1 MQIRRIKKIAIVF
14 LIWLLAASLLSGC
27 LISDLEYWNE
37 LYRKE
42 ENRRIEERNEVVI
55 LMLLTSIYIEDL
67 VQRGKE
73 GYGEESAEIEDTGNW
88 EFVDPEIDEVDV
100 SDNTDISEEEA
111 FSQTFNMFFHGT
123 GSYED
128 QGSGSSGNY
137 VDLTIGDGPVT
148 ESGPALAEDNTVTGD
163 KEQETAEAGQGEPA
177 VEETE
182 EADQEDAAESGEA
195 GYAGSDSRIE
205 DSTEQG
211 VITYRYTYG
220 EDILDGEMTLHID
233 FDSGDCYGLISEKD
247 FYGFGSCSIPLV
259 GSVDLVTKELSAH
272 SDGGIITW
280 GDGTTESAGYIEI
293 TGKLV
298 KLDTRI
304 EGYVY
309 NIDEGSVESF
319 YADSVL
325 K

>member
-1 MQIRRIKKIAIVF
+1 MRVRRIKKIAIVF
-14 LIWLLAASLLSGC
+14 LIWMLSTSLLSGC

-42 ENRRIEERNEVVI
+42 ENRRIEERNETVI
-55 LMLLTSIYIEDL
+55 LMLLTAIYLEDL
-67 VQRGKE
+67 VQRGEKE
-73 GYGEESAEIEDTGNW
+73 YREEDGETEGSGNW
-88 EFVDPEIDEVDV
+88 EFVDPEMDEVNV
-100 SDNTDISEEEA
+100 SDDTEISEEEA
-111 FSQTFNMFFHGT
+111 FNQTFNMFFHGT

-128 QGSGSSGNY
+128 QGSDSSGNY
-137 VDLTIGDGPVT
+137 VYLTIGDEPAQD
-148 ESGPALAEDNTVTGD
+148 SGPALAEDNTMNGD
-163 KEQETAEAGQGEPA
+163 EEQKTAEEEKEEPTVEEAEEAEQEDTFETGEAGQ
-177 VEETE
+177 
-182 EADQEDAAESGEA
+182 
-195 GYAGSDSRIE
+195 AGSDSKIE

-211 VITYRYTYG
+211 IITYEGTIG
-220 EDILDGEMTLHID
+220 GLEMTLHID
-233 FDSGDCYGLISEKD
+233 FDTGDCYGLATYQDE
-247 FYGFGSCSIPLV
+247 YGFGSLNMPLV

-280 GDGTTESAGYIEI
+280 YDGTTEGADDIEI

-304 EGYVY
+304 EGYAY
-309 NIDEGSVESF
+309 NIEDGSVESF

>member
-14 LIWLLAASLLSGC
+14 IIWILATSLLSGC

-42 ENRRIEERNEVVI
+42 ENRRIEEKNEAVI
-55 LMLLTSIYIEDL
+55 LILLTSIYIEDL

-73 GYGEESAEIEDTGNW
+73 ESGEENSEVEDSGNW
-88 EFVDPEIDEVDV
+88 EFVDPEIDEADDD
-100 SDNTDISEEEA
+100 SDTEISEEEA
-111 FSQTFNMFFHGT
+111 FNQTFNMFFHGT
-123 GSYED
+123 GSNED
-128 QGSGSSGNY
+128 QGSGSNGNY
-137 VDLTIGDGPVT
+137 VDLTIGDEPAQ
-148 ESGPALAEDNTVTGD
+148 ESGPALAEDNTAAGD
-163 KEQETAEAGQGEPA
+163 EGQETAEEEQGELSVGEDGEA
-177 VEETE
+177 AGEDTVE
-182 EADQEDAAESGEA
+182 AGEA
-195 GYAGSDSRIE
+195 GQDSSDSRIE

-247 FYGFGSCSIPLV
+247 FYGFASCSIPLV
-259 GSVDLVTKELSAH
+259 GSVDLVTKELTAH
-272 SDGGIITW
+272 SDGGIVTW

-304 EGYVY
+304 EGYIY
-309 NIDEGSVESF
+309 DIDEGSSKSF

>member
-1 MQIRRIKKIAIVF
+1 MQVRRIKKIAIAF
-14 LIWLLAASLLSGC
+14 LIWMLSTSLLSGC

-37 LYRKE
+37 LYIKE
-42 ENRRIEERNEVVI
+42 ENRRIEERNEAVI
-55 LMLLTSIYIEDL
+55 LMLLTAIYIEDL

-73 GYGEESAEIEDTGNW
+73 EYREENGEIEDSGNW
-88 EFVDPEIDEVDV
+88 EFVDPERDEVNV
-100 SDNTDISEEEA
+100 SDDTEISEEEA
-111 FSQTFNMFFHGT
+111 FNQTFNMFFHGT

-128 QGSGSSGNY
+128 QGSDSSGNY
-137 VDLTIGDGPVT
+137 VDLTIGDDSAQD
-148 ESGPALAEDNTVTGD
+148 SGPALAEDNSATGD
-163 KEQETAEAGQGEPA
+163 EGQGTTEEEQEEQVVGEAEEAAQEET
-177 VEETE
+177 VETE
-182 EADQEDAAESGEA
+182 EAGQT
-195 GYAGSDSRIE
+195 GSDSSIG

-211 VITYRYTYG
+211 IITYKGYIS
-220 EDILDGEMTLHID
+220 EMEMTLHID
-233 FDSGDCYGLISEKD
+233 FDTGDCYGLVTYQDE
-247 FYGFGSCSIPLV
+247 YGFASLNMPLA

-280 GDGTTESAGYIEI
+280 GDGTTENADDIEI

-304 EGYVY
+304 EGYAY
-309 NIDEGSVESF
+309 NIEDGSVESF